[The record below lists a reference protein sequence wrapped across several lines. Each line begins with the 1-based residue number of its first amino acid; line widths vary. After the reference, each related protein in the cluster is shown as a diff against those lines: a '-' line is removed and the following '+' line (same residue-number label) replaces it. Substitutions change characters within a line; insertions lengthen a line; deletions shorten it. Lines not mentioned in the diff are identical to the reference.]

1 MEISEVVSIAGL
13 EQQLVELLIDA
24 VASGASIGF
33 IAPLAADD
41 AAAYWRQVSQELSSK
56 ERKMYVAMEQG
67 NLAGVVQLALCGKAN
82 GQHRAEVEKLM
93 VHTRERGKGVGK
105 ELMKYMEQQ
114 ARELGRDLLVL
125 DTRVGDTASY
135 LYRKLEYIEAGQI
148 PQFALSSAGTLDGT
162 VYFYKLL
169 N

>member
-1 MEISEVVSIAGL
+1 MELSEVVNTVGL
-13 EQQLVELLIDA
+13 ERQLVELLIDT

-33 IAPLAADD
+33 IAPLAEDD
-41 AAAYWRQVSQELSSK
+41 AVAYWRQVNQELASQ

-67 NLAGVVQLALCGKAN
+67 NLTGVVQLALCGKAN
-82 GQHRAEVEKLM
+82 GLHRAEVEKLM

-105 ELMKYMEQQ
+105 QLMRHMEQQ
-114 ARELGRDLLVL
+114 ARQLGRELLVL

-135 LYRKLEYIEAGQI
+135 LYRKLDYIEAGQI